1 MEPVA
6 ASESRSVLVRWMGI
20 EDTNHAGFVH
30 GGVVMKLCDE
40 AAGLAAIR
48 HTRQKV
54 VTAAIDRMTF
64 LHPVMVGEVLT
75 LRAAVNAVWRTSLEV
90 GVRVES
96 EDPLSGEVRHTS
108 SAYVTMVAID
118 ESGQPVPVPP
128 LSPAGAEQRRRE
140 REAQLRRANRLNER
154 VQILA
159 ERVPSS
165 LPG

>member
-1 MEPVA
+1 M
-6 ASESRSVLVRWMGI
+6 SEATLVKWTSPLDANNDQR
-20 EDTNHAGFVH
+20 VH
-30 GGVVMKLCDE
+30 GGAVTRLCDE

-64 LHPVMVGEVLT
+64 LHPVKVGELLT

-96 EDPLSGEVRHTS
+96 EDPLSGQVRHTS

-118 ESGQPVPVPP
+118 ESGRPVPVPP
-128 LSPAGAEQRRRE
+128 LSPKGAERRRRE
-140 REAQLRRANRLNER
+140 REAQLRRTNRLSER
-154 VQILA
+154 DQMLA
-159 ERVPSS
+159 QRVRASTR
-165 LPG
+165 G

>member
-1 MEPVA
+1 
-6 ASESRSVLVRWMGI
+6 
-20 EDTNHAGFVH
+20 
-30 GGVVMKLCDE
+30 
-40 AAGLAAIR
+40 
-48 HTRQKV
+48 
-54 VTAAIDRMTF
+54 
-64 LHPVMVGEVLT
+64 
-75 LRAAVNAVWRTSLEV
+75 
-90 GVRVES
+90 
-96 EDPLSGEVRHTS
+96 
-108 SAYVTMVAID
+108 MVAID

>member
-1 MEPVA
+1 M
-6 ASESRSVLVRWMGI
+6 SEATLVKWTSPLDANNDER
-20 EDTNHAGFVH
+20 VH
-30 GGVVMKLCDE
+30 GGAVTRLCDE

-64 LHPVMVGEVLT
+64 LHPVRVGEVLT

-118 ESGQPVPVPP
+118 ESGRPAVVPP
-128 LSPAGAEQRRRE
+128 LNPTGAERRRRE
-140 REAQLRRANRLNER
+140 REAQLRRANRLSER
-154 VQILA
+154 EQMLA
-159 ERVPSS
+159 QRSPASS
-165 LPG
+165 GS

>member
-1 MEPVA
+1 MTEA
-6 ASESRSVLVRWMGI
+6 TLVKWTSPLDANNDQR
-20 EDTNHAGFVH
+20 VH
-30 GGVVMKLCDE
+30 GGAVTRLCDE

-140 REAQLRRANRLNER
+140 REAQLRRANRLSER

-159 ERVPSS
+159 ERVPAS
-165 LPG
+165 LRS